1 MSALTVIKFYCDD
14 EIKRIPM
21 NRSLGELTYDE
32 LCVIVQRVWKSKLS
46 TDINNLVLKYV
57 DDEGDQIC
65 LESDIDVTHAL
76 GFSSCLKVHV
86 YDKETIPV
94 DSKSAISNLTLE
106 EKSLESIK
114 KVVKNSRD
122 TLNKLLEQLEKVKVE
137 QSSEAPAEKE
147 IKPLSNA
154 ELNEFLGE
162 QDNTTKTNVEE
173 PEPVSAPVDQTI
185 SSAPPAVDTT
195 NNVPAAPP
203 AADQTN
209 LQSAG
214 THQGSVVQT
223 PNSMHP
229 TLTSQPSSYNQTAPT
244 SQLNQTQPASSMS
257 GQTYASP
264 STVYPPQTSQA
275 TATSSMNGPTPYQK
289 TNSYSS
295 NISNQ
300 PVSQASTTSTNMYA
314 SAPPPSYGTYASTTS
329 APYGSTTAA
338 TSAPPPTSSANPY
351 ATTATTSASNSSSYQ
366 RYPQTP
372 TYGSGSMSGSSV
384 PPPPQNNSYGN
395 QQQNMQKPYGNSP
408 YGAPYGGSASTYG
421 TNPYNSYSSP
431 AQNSY
436 SRPNNGYGQNP
447 NPYY

>member
-21 NRSLGELTYDE
+21 NRTLGELTYDE

-46 TDINNLVLKYV
+46 TDVNNLVLKYV

-65 LESDIDVTHAL
+65 LESDNDVNHAL
-76 GFSSCLKVHV
+76 SFSSCLKVHV

-94 DSKSAISNLTLE
+94 NLKSAISNLTLE
-106 EKSLESIK
+106 KKSLEAIK
-114 KVVKNSRD
+114 KVVQNSRD

-137 QSSEAPAEKE
+137 ESSAPTAKE

-162 QDNTTKTNVEE
+162 QDDTTKTTVEE
-173 PEPVSAPVDQTI
+173 IEPTPAPVDQTL

-195 NNVPAAPP
+195 NTTPAAPL
-203 AADQTN
+203 ATDQTN

-214 THQGSVVQT
+214 TQQGSLVQT
-223 PNSMHP
+223 PNSIHP
-229 TLTSQPSSYNQTAPT
+229 TLTSQPSTYNQSTS
-244 SQLNQTQPASSMS
+244 SQLNQTQPTGSMS

-264 STVYPPQTSQA
+264 STAYPSQTSQSA
-275 TATSSMNGPTPYQK
+275 STPSMGGPTPYQK

-295 NISNQ
+295 NMSNQ
-300 PVSQASTTSTNMYA
+300 PVSQASTTSTGMYA
-314 SAPPPSYGTYASTTS
+314 SAPPPTYGTYASTTS

-351 ATTATTSASNSSSYQ
+351 AQTSTSTTSNSSSYQ

-372 TYGSGSMSGSSV
+372 TYGSGSSV
-384 PPPPQNNSYGN
+384 PPPPQNSSSYGN
-395 QQQNMQKPYGNSP
+395 QQKPYGNSP
-408 YGAPYGGSASTYG
+408 YGAPYGGTSSSTYG
-421 TNPYNSYSSP
+421 NNPYNAYNSP
-431 AQNSY
+431 AQNAY
-436 SRPNNGYGQNP
+436 SRPNNGYGQNS

>member
-46 TDINNLVLKYV
+46 TDINNLILK
-57 DDEGDQIC
+57 
-65 LESDIDVTHAL
+65 
-76 GFSSCLKVHV
+76 KVHV

-94 DSKSAISNLTLE
+94 DSKSAISNLSLE
-106 EKSLESIK
+106 KKSLESIK
-114 KVVKNSRD
+114 KVVKSSRD

-137 QSSEAPAEKE
+137 QSEAQTEKE

-154 ELNEFLGE
+154 ELNEFLGD
-162 QDNTTKTNVEE
+162 QDNTTKTNVEATETE
-173 PEPVSAPVDQTI
+173 PTPAPVDQTL

-195 NNVPAAPP
+195 STTPAAPPAAPP

-209 LQSAG
+209 IQSAG

-223 PNSMHP
+223 PNSIHP
-229 TLTSQPSSYNQTAPT
+229 TLTSQPSSYNQSTA
-244 SQLNQTQPASSMS
+244 TQSASTMGCQS
-257 GQTYASP
+257 YASP
-264 STVYPPQTSQA
+264 STAYPSQTSQA
-275 TATSSMNGPTPYQK
+275 TATSSMSGPTPYQK
-289 TNSYSS
+289 TNSFSS
-295 NISNQ
+295 NMSNQ

-329 APYGSTTAA
+329 APYGTTSAA
-338 TSAPPPTSSANPY
+338 TSAPPPTSNPY
-351 ATTATTSASNSSSYQ
+351 GPTSTSATSNSSSYQ

-372 TYGSGSMSGSSV
+372 TYGSSMSGSSV

-395 QQQNMQKPYGNSP
+395 QQKPYGNSP
-408 YGAPYGGSASTYG
+408 YGAPYGGTSSSTYG
-421 TNPYNSYSSP
+421 NNPYNAYNSS